1 MEGIMFY
8 VISAI
13 TVGGALGVLLSKNP
27 YRAAMWMIFS
37 FFGIAGLFIMLHAQ
51 FNAMLQ
57 IIVYAG
63 AIAVMIMLVMMI
75 MDRRT
80 IESLKR
86 FNPQFYWPALIGLAL
101 FADLAFL
108 AYEFKIDTS
117 NAGKNLAI
125 NGSNTQMIGEVLFK
139 HYLLPFEVTAI
150 ILLVAL
156 IGAVVL
162 TKKDIS

>member
-8 VISAI
+8 IISAI

-37 FFGIAGLFIMLHAQ
+37 FFGIAGLFVMLHAQ

-80 IESLKR
+80 IETLKR
-86 FNPQFYWPALIGLAL
+86 FNSQFYWPALIGLAL
-101 FADLAFL
+101 FVDLVFL
-108 AYEFKIDTS
+108 AYKFKIDTS
-117 NAGKNLAI
+117 NAGKNLAV